1 MKNKSINKIVIVSLG
16 LIIILI
22 IAMKC
27 FIFQNSKVKTPVCEN
42 GFLDLSNWDFKNN
55 GNVKLDGE
63 WEFYPNML
71 LSPKDINS
79 DILSKK
85 LYVDIPNPWISQL
98 SNNIISER
106 GIGTYRI
113 KVRINKKFYM
123 YGLKTTRIR
132 SASKIFVNGREVAKS
147 GNPKASFEDGYSAN
161 VVPVIAI
168 FPSDSDTLD
177 IIIQVANLDYYNGG
191 IIQSIYLGNDANIL
205 DYYFK
210 TNMFDMISISFL
222 VMFGI
227 YYLGIYVKRK
237 NEKNFMYLGIA
248 CITYSYIFA
257 TSSEKIFNKIFTFIP
272 FMLILKV
279 NIATVCLVIYF
290 IIIFIRE
297 CGKDFIPN
305 KYMKVISFI
314 VVTNIVSVLV
324 IPISLL
330 SLFENIIGILNTL
343 ISIFIALLIG
353 KAIVHKKYGELN
365 RRGVIF
371 LFCGIILWSVQYI
384 ASRLYFFSL
393 INNDLMPIITF
404 FIVLIGGYI
413 MLLEQYVKAYSDLE
427 IMSNNLI
434 KADKMK
440 DEFFLNTSNELKTPL
455 HAIINIAQTMRNKSE
470 KNTLEFEENLS
481 HIISISTR
489 LSSVV
494 NDIIDLQNLQ
504 NGSLKFDNKIFDV
517 NGAVQMV
524 VDILSYMRKGED
536 IKLINN
542 IDAGKYYV
550 YTDENRFNQ
559 IIFNIIG
566 NSLKYTEKGYIQIK
580 ADIRENYV
588 YISVEDTG
596 IGIDKNL
603 QKNLFKR
610 NVFKQETKF
619 SKNTSSGLGLSIS
632 KLLATNMGG
641 DLYLKWSE
649 FGKGTIFNFV
659 IPKADVDKNT
669 TIDTQYME
677 NKGEVISENIYEAD
691 DSNKSIYLQQNSIK
705 DSKVKKSKIL
715 IVDDEASNIM
725 VLKQIFYEDC
735 YETIVAY
742 NGITALELLKK
753 HKDISIVLLDVM
765 MPGLSGYEVCKKIRE
780 DYQMF
785 EIPILLFTIRNTSED
800 IEAGLEAGANDIL
813 VKPFNSKELKT
824 RVKTLLKLKD
834 TVSEAL
840 KMETI
845 FLQSQIKPHF
855 LYNSLS
861 VIISLC
867 YSDGERAG
875 KLIGELS
882 NYLRLTFTIDPYN
895 SYMSLEKEISLIK
908 SYIEIEKARFGDR
921 LKIELNI
928 DERLLEYRIPA
939 LIIQPI
945 VENSICHGLMKRISG
960 GTVKITA
967 KKSDD
972 FIEITVKDDGVG
984 IQQER
989 LGKLLNNSF
998 TGSIGLKNVNKRLFN
1013 EYGQG
1018 ILINSE
1024 IGVGTIVTIN
1034 IPIKV

>member
-1 MKNKSINKIVIVSLG
+1 MRNKSINKIVIVSLS
-16 LIIILI
+16 LVIIIV
-22 IAMKC
+22 MKC
-27 FIFQNSKVKTPVCEN
+27 FIFQNNIIKAPVCEN

-71 LSPKDINS
+71 LSPEDINS
-79 DILSKK
+79 DILLKQ
-85 LYVDIPNPWISQL
+85 LCIDVPNPWISKL
-98 SNNIISER
+98 SNTIISDR
-106 GIGTYRI
+106 GIGTYRL
-113 KVRINKKFYM
+113 KVRINKEFYM

-132 SASKIFVNGREVAKS
+132 SASKIFVNGRNVVQS
-147 GNPKASFEDGYSAN
+147 GNPEASFEDGYSAN
-161 VVPVIAI
+161 VLPVIAV

-191 IIQSIYLGNDANIL
+191 IIQSIYFGNDENIL

-210 TNMFDMISISFL
+210 TNMLDVISIALL

-227 YYLGIYVKRK
+227 YYIGIYIKRK
-237 NEKNFMYLGIA
+237 NEKHCMYLGIV
-248 CITYSYIFA
+248 CITYSYIFS
-257 TSSEKIFNKIFTFIP
+257 TSSEKIFNKNLTFIP
-272 FMLILKV
+272 FMLILKI
-279 NIATVCLVIYF
+279 NIVAVCLVIYF
-290 IIIFIRE
+290 IILFIRE
-297 CGKDFIPN
+297 RSKDLILD
-305 KYMKVISFI
+305 KYLKVIRVI
-314 VVTNIVSVLV
+314 VVTNISLILV

-330 SLFENIIGILNTL
+330 SLFENIIGIINTL
-343 ISIFIALLIG
+343 MCIFVAILLG
-353 KAIVHKKYGELN
+353 KAIIYRKYSRLN
-365 RRGVIF
+365 RMEVIF
-371 LFCGIILWSVQYI
+371 LFSGTILGIIQYI
-384 ASRLYFFSL
+384 ASMLYFFSL
-393 INNDLMPIITF
+393 INNNLMPPITF
-404 FIVLIGGYI
+404 FIVLIGGTI
-413 MLLEQYVKAYSDLE
+413 VLLEQYVKAYSDLE

-434 KADKMK
+434 KADKIK
-440 DEFFLNTSNELKTPL
+440 DEFFLNTSYEFKKPL
-455 HAIINIAQTMRNKSE
+455 HAIINIAQTMQNKSD
-470 KNTLEFEENLS
+470 KNTLEFKENLS
-481 HIISISTR
+481 NIISISTR

-494 NDIIDLQNLQ
+494 NDIIDLQDLQ

-524 VDILSYMRKGED
+524 VDISSYMRKGKD
-536 IKLINN
+536 IQLINN
-542 IDAGKYYV
+542 IDVGKYFV
-550 YTDENRFNQ
+550 YADENRFNQ
-559 IIFNIIG
+559 IMFNIIS

-580 ADIRENYV
+580 AEIIDS
-588 YISVEDTG
+588 YICISIEDTG
-596 IGIDKNL
+596 IGIDRNL
-603 QKNLFKR
+603 QKNLFER
-610 NVFKQETKF
+610 NDLIQETKF
-619 SKNTSSGLGLSIS
+619 TKNISSGLGFTIS
-632 KLLATNMGG
+632 RLLANNMGG

-649 FGKGTIFNFV
+649 VGKGTIFNFV
-659 IPKADVDKNT
+659 IIKADIDKNT
-669 TIDTQYME
+669 IIDGQYME
-677 NKGEVISENIYEAD
+677 KKGEVINENIYETY
-691 DSNKSIYLQQNSIK
+691 NLNTSILLKENTG
-705 DSKVKKSKIL
+705 KVKKSKIL

-725 VLKQIFYEDC
+725 VLKEIFYEDC

-742 NGITALELLKK
+742 NGITALDLLRK

-785 EIPILLFTIRNTSED
+785 EIPILLLTIRNNSED
-800 IEAGLEAGANDIL
+800 IDAGLEAGANDFL

-834 TVSEAL
+834 AVSEAL

-895 SYMSLEKEISLIK
+895 SYMTLEKEISLIK

-928 DERLLEYRIPA
+928 DEKLLEHRIPA

-960 GTVKITA
+960 GMVKITA
-967 KKSDD
+967 KKGGD
-972 FIEITVKDDGVG
+972 FIEIVVKDDGGG
-984 IQQER
+984 IEQET
-989 LGKLLNNSF
+989 LENLLNNSF
-998 TGSIGLKNVNKRLFN
+998 TGNIGLKNVNKRLVN

-1018 ILINSE
+1018 ILIDSK
-1024 IGVGTIVTIN
+1024 IGVGTIVRIN
-1034 IPIKV
+1034 IPIKVKKEI